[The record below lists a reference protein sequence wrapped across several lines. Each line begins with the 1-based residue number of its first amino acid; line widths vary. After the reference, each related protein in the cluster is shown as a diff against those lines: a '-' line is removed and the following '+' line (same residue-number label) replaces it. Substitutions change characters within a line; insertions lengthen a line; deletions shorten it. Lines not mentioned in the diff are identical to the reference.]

1 MSETKAPDSTGKPP
15 DRRKLVAVLYADM
28 VGYSRLIG
36 LDDTGTLERL
46 RALRREVIDPAI
58 GEHGGRLVNTGGD
71 SLLIVFDSI
80 DGAVRC
86 AVTLQQQV
94 PIHDGDRPPD
104 RAIRFR
110 IGINIGD
117 AIADGTDLH
126 GDAVNVA
133 ARIQA
138 ECPPGAICAT
148 RPVRDHVR
156 DRFNLPFEELGAL
169 NLKNI
174 ARPVETF
181 VLRPPTQ
188 QISTAPNPDPD
199 SMPVRMG
206 QTPRFSLVVLPFRS
220 LGGKS
225 DESHLAY
232 AITNDLTIE
241 LARIPGVLVIAHTP
255 TVAYKD
261 GVVDVRRVGE
271 ELGVR
276 YAVEGLIRKVGDIL
290 RISVQLIATT
300 TSQHIWADRFEETLD
315 EVAMGHDA
323 VVRRISTTID
333 SRILD
338 AEATNALRE
347 RPHDPDALDL
357 LFRAWSLFKR
367 PAEQKHLIQATEL
380 LEQALQ
386 LAPSMVPVILSLAD
400 RLIHRFTAPDTM
412 DWGKLDLIDHA
423 TELLSRAE
431 QIEPNNE
438 WLTFYQGSLLRAR
451 GRWREASLSLQ
462 RLIMAHPNNYA
473 AHRILGRCLMIMG
486 RPSEAIPL
494 FQRSVRLDP
503 LSPLNRVSYAMI
515 GNCLLLQGKA
525 SEAVD
530 WLQHGLDE
538 TSENERRSRGLQ
550 NLYLASAYALMH
562 DAERATRTLSEA
574 NQCWP
579 FWTVHSL
586 WPFYE
591 PRGLPER
598 AYTEQIR
605 LIQDGLRLAGL
616 REVADEA
623 PDFGVAA
630 TRLLSPDPMG
640 RTPVFCPGVMSI
652 QTAGLVSLL
661 EERLPVL
668 IDVAL
673 GSWGKSIPGAVGLQG
688 TGHGGEFSEKVQ
700 DRFWHKIVDLTNG
713 DLSAPIVVFCVN
725 SERFTAYNL
734 ALRLVAIGCT
744 SVYWYRGGIETWQVH
759 ELPTNDLVLEDW

>member
-1 MSETKAPDSTGKPP
+1 M
-15 DRRKLVAVLYADM
+15 
-28 VGYSRLIG
+28 
-36 LDDTGTLERL
+36 
-46 RALRREVIDPAI
+46 
-58 GEHGGRLVNTGGD
+58 
-71 SLLIVFDSI
+71 
-80 DGAVRC
+80 
-86 AVTLQQQV
+86 
-94 PIHDGDRPPD
+94 
-104 RAIRFR
+104 
-110 IGINIGD
+110 
-117 AIADGTDLH
+117 
-126 GDAVNVA
+126 NVA
-133 ARIQA
+133 ARLQA
-138 ECPPGAICAT
+138 ECPPGGICVSRA
-148 RPVRDHVR
+148 VRDHVR
-156 DRFNLPFEELGAL
+156 DRLDLAFEELGAL

-174 ARPVETF
+174 ARPVEAF
-181 VLRPPTQ
+181 VLLPSAQ
-188 QISTAPNPDPD
+188 QMGTALTFGPV
-199 SMPVRMG
+199 SMPVRTG

-225 DESHLAY
+225 DEDHLAD

-241 LARIPGVLVIAHTP
+241 LARIPGVLVIAHAP

-261 GVVDVRRVGE
+261 GVIDVRRVGE

-276 YAVEGLIRKVGDIL
+276 YAVEGLIRKVGDFL

-300 TSQHIWADRFEETLD
+300 TSQHIWADRFEERLD
-315 EVAMGHDA
+315 EIAMGHDA
-323 VVRRISTTID
+323 IVRRISTTID
-333 SRILD
+333 SHILD
-338 AEATNALRE
+338 AEAANALRE

-357 LFRAWSLFKR
+357 LFRAWSLFKK

-423 TELLSRAE
+423 AELLSRAE

-438 WLTFYQGSLLRAR
+438 WLMFYQGSLLRAR

-462 RLIMAHPNNYA
+462 RLIMGHPNNYA
-473 AHRILGRCLMIMG
+473 GHRILGRCLMIMG
-486 RPSEAIPL
+486 RPVRQFRCL
-494 FQRSVRLDP
+494 QRGSVRLDP

-530 WLQHGLDE
+530 WLQRGLDE

-562 DAERATRTLSEA
+562 DTERAARTLSEA

-605 LIQDGLRLAGL
+605 RVQDGLRLAGL
-616 REVADEA
+616 REIADEA
-623 PDFGVAA
+623 LDFGVVA
-630 TRLLSPDPMG
+630 THSLSPDPIG
-640 RTPVFCPGVMSI
+640 RTPVFCPGVTTI
-652 QTAGLVSLL
+652 QTTELVSLL

-688 TGHGGEFSEKVQ
+688 TGHGGNFSERVQ
-700 DRFWHKIVDLTNG
+700 DRFRRKIIDLTKGN
-713 DLSAPIVVFCVN
+713 LSVPIVVFCVN

-744 SVYWYRGGIETWQVH
+744 SVYWYRGGVEAWHVR
-759 ELPTNDLVLEDW
+759 ELPTSDLVLEDW

>member
-1 MSETKAPDSTGKPP
+1 MSTSEAN
-15 DRRKLVAVLYADM
+15 RRKLVAVVYADM

-46 RALRREVIDPAI
+46 RRVREEVIDPAI
-58 GEHGGRLVNTGGD
+58 NDHGGRIVNTGGD

-86 AVTLQQQV
+86 AIRVQEQVTT
-94 PIHDGDRPPD
+94 HDGEHPPD

-110 IGINIGD
+110 VGINAGD
-117 AIADGTDLH
+117 VIPDGTDIH
-126 GDAVNVA
+126 GDVVNVA
-133 ARIQA
+133 ARLQA
-138 ECPPGAICAT
+138 ECPPGGVCVSRA
-148 RPVRDHVR
+148 VRDHVR
-156 DRFNLPFEELGAL
+156 DRMDLVFEELGSL

-174 ARPVETF
+174 ARPVEAF
-181 VLRPPTQ
+181 VLR
-188 QISTAPNPDPD
+188 APAQPMGARLTSGLVPVT
-199 SMPVRMG
+199 VRMG

-220 LGGKS
+220 LGGQT
-225 DESHLAY
+225 DEENLADS
-232 AITNDLTIE
+232 ITNDLTIE
-241 LARIPGVLVIAHTP
+241 LARIPGVLVIAHAP
-255 TVAYKD
+255 TVTYKD
-261 GVVDVRRVGE
+261 GAIDVRRVGE

-276 YAVEGLIRKVGDIL
+276 YAVEGLVRKVGAFV

-300 TSQHIWADRFEETLD
+300 TSQHIWADRFEEGLG
-315 EVAMGHDA
+315 EIAIGHDA
-323 VVRRISTTID
+323 IVRRISTTID
-333 SRILD
+333 SHILD
-338 AEATNALRE
+338 AEAANALRE
-347 RPHDPDALDL
+347 RPNDPDALDL
-357 LFRAWSLFKR
+357 LFRAWTLFKR
-367 PAEQKHLIQATEL
+367 PAEQKYLIQATEL

-400 RLIHRFTAPDTM
+400 RLIHRYTAPDTM

-423 TELLSRAE
+423 AELLSRAE

-438 WLTFYQGSLLRAR
+438 WLMFYQGSLLRAR

-462 RLIMAHPNNYA
+462 RLIMSHPNNYA

-486 RPSEAIPL
+486 RPSEAIRL
-494 FQRSVRLDP
+494 FQGSVRLDP

-515 GNCLLLQGKA
+515 GNCLLLQGNA

-562 DAERATRTLSEA
+562 DTERATLALNEA

-579 FWTVHSL
+579 FWAVHSL

-591 PRGLPER
+591 PRGLPEP
-598 AYTEQIR
+598 AYTEQMR
-605 LIQDGLRLAGL
+605 LVQDGLRLLGL
-616 REVADEA
+616 REVADEVL
-623 PDFGVAA
+623 DFGVAA
-630 TRLLSPDPMG
+630 TRSLSPDPMG
-640 RTPVFCPGVMSI
+640 RTPIFCPGVTTI
-652 QTAGLVSLL
+652 QTTELL
-661 EERLPVL
+661 AHLESRPPVM

-673 GSWGKSIPGAVGLQG
+673 GSWGKSIPGAIGLQG
-688 TGHGGEFSEKVQ
+688 TGHGGDFSERVQ
-700 DRFWHKIVDLTNG
+700 DRFKRKIIDLAKG

-744 SVYWYRGGIETWQVH
+744 SVYWYRGGVEAWQMR

>member
-1 MSETKAPDSTGKPP
+1 MAAGS
-15 DRRKLVAVLYADM
+15 
-28 VGYSRLIG
+28 SR
-36 LDDTGTLERL
+36 
-46 RALRREVIDPAI
+46 PA
-58 GEHGGRLVNTGGD
+58 GD

-86 AVTLQQQV
+86 AVKVQQQV
-94 PIHDGDRPPD
+94 PIHDDDHAPD

-110 IGINIGD
+110 VGINIGD

-126 GDAVNVA
+126 GDVVNVA
-133 ARIQA
+133 ARLQA
-138 ECPPGAICAT
+138 ECPPGGICVS

-156 DRFNLPFEELGAL
+156 DRFDLAFEELGAL

-174 ARPVETF
+174 ARPVEAF
-181 VLRPPTQ
+181 VLRPPAQ
-188 QISTAPNPDPD
+188 QIRTALSPGPV
-199 SMPVRMG
+199 SIPVRMG

-225 DESHLAY
+225 DEDHLAD

-241 LARIPGVLVIAHTP
+241 LARIPGVLVIAHAP

-261 GVVDVRRVGE
+261 GAIDVRRIGE

-276 YAVEGLIRKVGDIL
+276 YAIEGLIRKVGEFL

-300 TSQHIWADRFEETLD
+300 TSQHIWADRFEERLD
-315 EVAMGHDA
+315 EIAMGHDA
-323 VVRRISTTID
+323 IVRRISTTIN
-333 SRILD
+333 SHILD
-338 AEATNALRE
+338 AEAANALRE

-423 TELLSRAE
+423 AELLSRAE

-438 WLTFYQGSLLRAR
+438 WLMFYQGSLLRAR

-494 FQRSVRLDP
+494 FQGSVRLDP

-530 WLQHGLDE
+530 WLQRGLNE

-562 DAERATRTLSEA
+562 DTERATRTLSEA

-605 LIQDGLRLAGL
+605 RVQDGLRLAGL
-616 REVADEA
+616 REIADEA
-623 PDFGVAA
+623 HDFGVAA
-630 TRLLSPDPMG
+630 THSLSPDPMG
-640 RTPVFCPGVMSI
+640 RTPVFCPGRDDHPNSG
-652 QTAGLVSLL
+652 TGFHFGGTLAGL
-661 EERLPVL
+661 
-668 IDVAL
+668 
-673 GSWGKSIPGAVGLQG
+673 
-688 TGHGGEFSEKVQ
+688 
-700 DRFWHKIVDLTNG
+700 N
-713 DLSAPIVVFCVN
+713 
-725 SERFTAYNL
+725 
-734 ALRLVAIGCT
+734 
-744 SVYWYRGGIETWQVH
+744 
-759 ELPTNDLVLEDW
+759 